1 MRERLVLGSL
11 VVSLVAAPA
20 LATHRAEG
28 SLDRLFDRA
37 RALEPEGHTRRTI
50 ERRVDARTIE
60 VRDRASGVGVRVER
74 LAGRG
79 DRGWITEDARG
90 VEEWIGFERRPER
103 EVLRAH
109 FETRDAAGL
118 RVVSR
123 TVELL
128 DADGVPRVRMAP
140 PWLLDARGRRVEVDV
155 SIEGCRH
162 DDDVRAP
169 FDRAPV
175 AIEGDCTLV
184 LSWEGRDVDYP
195 IVVDPLWSATD
206 SLATAR
212 REMAIGVLADGS
224 VLVAGGI
231 TSSGL
236 DTFVA
241 TASAERFDPES
252 ETFAAAADMPTGRGH
267 PWFVSLADDRL
278 LVGGGAASGPM
289 PTTVA
294 GAAIFDGATGAWTAT
309 MSPVIS
315 RVWAEAALL
324 DDGSVLVVAG
334 KPDFYFG
341 RATTASAD
349 RYDPTT
355 DTWSSAGTLEE
366 GRYGNFVLAR
376 LPDGRVLAAGGW
388 HSPTEDLTR
397 ASAEI
402 YDPDTNDWTP
412 TGSLTTSRST
422 GLFGVVGGR
431 VVVSGG
437 SSSVGS
443 GTLNVSSTEVF
454 DPALGTWRTTG
465 DISAPVDYRTNGGL
479 VWSDGSLIAPAGIGA
494 RGLYSERY
502 DAVAGTWENGCDP
515 SRTYLV
521 AVGAVMLRDGRALV
535 VGGLDATGLRT
546 DAWLSGEEPA
556 ACDDGNP
563 CTTDACGAEG
573 CAFTERSGSCDDD
586 DACTTS
592 DTCSAGVCSGTLDP
606 SCSDAGSVLLPDS
619 GARDEDAGASDPD
632 AAAASLDAAAVGP
645 DATTS
650 VAPSSDG
657 CACRVGASEGSRAPF
672 ALGVLAVLA
681 AWIASRRSG
690 RR

>member
-1 MRERLVLGSL
+1 MGERLLLGVLACSI
-11 VVSLVAAPA
+11 VVAPA
-20 LATHRAEG
+20 VAIDRSET
-28 SLDRLFDRA
+28 SLDTLFGRA
-37 RALEPEGHTRRTI
+37 RELSGHGSTRRTI
-50 ERRVDARTIE
+50 DRQYDAEAIA
-60 VRDRASGVGVRVER
+60 VRDRETGVGVRVER
-74 LAGRG
+74 LAGQG

-90 VEEWIGFERRPER
+90 VEEWIGFERRPAR
-103 EVLRAH
+103 EVLRAR
-109 FETRDAAGL
+109 FAPENAAGV

-123 TVELL
+123 TIELL
-128 DADGVPRVRMAP
+128 DDDGVPRVRMAP
-140 PWLLDARGRRVEVDV
+140 PWLIDARGRRVEVAV
-155 SIEGCRH
+155 AVEGCTF

-169 FDRAPV
+169 FGRAPI
-175 AIEGDCTLV
+175 ASDGDCTLA
-184 LSWEGRDVDYP
+184 LSWEGRDVVYP
-195 IVVDPLWSATD
+195 IVVDPIWSATD
-206 SLATAR
+206 SLATPR
-212 REMAIGVLADGS
+212 REMAIGVLDDGS

-231 TSSGL
+231 TSAAL
-236 DTFVA
+236 DTFAA

-267 PWFVSLADDRL
+267 PWFVSLADGRL
-278 LVGGGAASGPM
+278 LVGGGAGSGSM
-289 PTTVA
+289 PATVA
-294 GAAIFDGATGAWTAT
+294 GAVTFDGVTGAWTAT
-309 MSPVIS
+309 MPPRVS

-334 KPDFYFG
+334 KPDLYFG
-341 RATTASAD
+341 RSSLASAE
-349 RYDPTT
+349 RYDPAANTWT
-355 DTWSSAGTLEE
+355 DAGTLDEE
-366 GRYGNFVLAR
+366 RYGNFVLAR

-388 HSPTEDLTR
+388 HSPGADLTR
-397 ASAEI
+397 TSAEI

-431 VVVSGG
+431 VVVGGG
-437 SSSVGS
+437 STGAVS
-443 GTLNVSSTEVF
+443 GTTNVASTEVF
-454 DPALGTWRTTG
+454 DPSMGTWTTRG

-479 VWSDGSLIAPAGIGA
+479 VWGDGSFVAPAGIGV

-502 DAVAGTWENGCDP
+502 DPVAGTWENGCDP

-521 AVGAVMLRDGRALV
+521 AVGAVRLRDGRALV
-535 VGGLDATGLRT
+535 VGGLDGTGLRT

-606 SCSDAGSVLLPDS
+606 SCSDAGSVPLPDS

-632 AAAASLDAAAVGP
+632 AAAVSLDAAAVGP

-657 CACRVGASEGSRAPF
+657 CACRVGARAGSKAPL
-672 ALGVLAVLA
+672 ALGALMVLA
-681 AWIASRRSG
+681 AWISSRRSS